1 MDQSLDIFNFISN
14 MDIGNQEKKPSQEEK
29 KISVEEEKEEAK
41 PNLDDMFNFDN
52 FQTEINKAEAE
63 TSNQGGDPFSF
74 NFGEAPAQEQRA
86 QTEAVKPAI
95 SNNGLQ
101 NDFFGCFNDNQPTVI
116 QQPAPSQPQQDI
128 FAFNTMQ

>member
-74 NFGEAPAQEQRA
+74 NFGEAP
-86 QTEAVKPAI
+86 K
-95 SNNGLQ
+95 
-101 NDFFGCFNDNQPTVI
+101 
-116 QQPAPSQPQQDI
+116 
-128 FAFNTMQ
+128 